1 MEDIQ
6 TRYQKELGYF
16 RENIAYID
24 RLLEE
29 IKAKKIQIA
38 EEQIKYIE
46 LCEQL
51 KVEYTSHPLPSELL
65 LTGTMID
72 IVSKKPEYIFLF
84 PIEKATGLMSKLSPK
99 LGKIIGSIRFLF
111 SFNIFFNLK
120 DFNL

>member
-38 EEQIKYIE
+38 EEK
-46 LCEQL
+46 
-51 KVEYTSHPLPSELL
+51 
-65 LTGTMID
+65 
-72 IVSKKPEYIFLF
+72 SK
-84 PIEKATGLMSKLSPK
+84 
-99 LGKIIGSIRFLF
+99 
-111 SFNIFFNLK
+111 
-120 DFNL
+120 